1 MIITMKQLK
10 KLWVR
15 IVVSLVGGGMANEI
29 FFLSTGDPTR
39 SRTNEGNGIT
49 LLAAI
54 IIFGI
59 VTSLVE
65 VLPQNRID
73 KLK

>member
-1 MIITMKQLK
+1 MRHLK
-10 KLWVR
+10 KLWIR
-15 IVVSLVGGGMANEI
+15 ILVSLLGGGFANEI

-39 SRTNEGNGIT
+39 SREHEGTGIT
-49 LLAAI
+49 LIAAV

-59 VTSLVE
+59 ITLIVE
-65 VLPQNRID
+65 VLPQNKSD

>member
-1 MIITMKQLK
+1 MRHLK

-15 IVVSLVGGGMANEI
+15 ILVSLLGGGAANEI
-29 FFLSTGDPTR
+29 LFLSTGDITR
-39 SRTNEGNGIT
+39 SREHEGNGIT
-49 LLAAI
+49 LIATI

-59 VTSLVE
+59 ITFFVE
-65 VLPQNRID
+65 VLPQNKSD

>member
-1 MIITMKQLK
+1 MRQLK

-15 IVVSLVGGGMANEI
+15 ILVSLVGGGLTNEI

-39 SRTNEGNGIT
+39 SRENEGSGIT
-49 LLAAI
+49 LIAAI

-59 VTSLVE
+59 ITWLVAS
-65 VLPQNRID
+65 VPPNKSN

>member
-1 MIITMKQLK
+1 MKYLQ

-15 IVVSLVGGGMANEI
+15 IFVSLVGGGIANEI

-39 SRTNEGNGIT
+39 SRQNEGSGIT
-49 LLAAI
+49 LIAAVLL
-54 IIFGI
+54 FGI
-59 VTSLVE
+59 LTALTGTM
-65 VLPQNRID
+65 PKNRID

>member
-1 MIITMKQLK
+1 L
-10 KLWVR
+10 L
-15 IVVSLVGGGMANEI
+15 GGGFANEI

-39 SRTNEGNGIT
+39 SREHEGNGIT
-49 LLAAI
+49 LIASI

-59 VTSLVE
+59 ITLFVE
-65 VLPQNRID
+65 VLPQNNSD